1 MIGPI
6 GAGLKVLSA
15 RPLRESFAIV
25 AIRSER
31 TRFAAPM
38 TLSRSNRDTSLSPGK
53 VWEMLAQLTTPGY
66 DFAFLIE
73 MKTVVR
79 Q

>member
-1 MIGPI
+1 
-6 GAGLKVLSA
+6 
-15 RPLRESFAIV
+15 
-25 AIRSER
+25 
-31 TRFAAPM
+31 
-38 TLSRSNRDTSLSPGK
+38 
-53 VWEMLAQLTTPGY
+53 MLAQLTTPGY